1 VTISIQ
7 AFILTITTLYQAIA
21 SWLEDRQS
29 PPGELIDIGS
39 YRLHLHSVGDSGPTI
54 VLDHSLGGVEG
65 YLLVEELAKLGR
77 VCIYD
82 RAGYGWSDHS
92 LHPRSSDQI
101 VKELDTL
108 LTQAKVDP
116 PYILVGDSFGSYN
129 VRLYAHQF
137 PEKVAGLVLTDALHE
152 SGMLKM
158 SIQLQALKL
167 FFISGFFMSVLG
179 SALGIIRLLRVL
191 SVFEILKPELRHFPQ
206 ASLNRVKRSFCRPK
220 HWITMSR
227 EMLALDKSGHQVS
240 AAKDLGALPIVSI
253 KASSFFEPS
262 FWTNFIPLKGANELR
277 EKMHVELQCLSTQ
290 YLQIEASESGHFVW
304 IDQPDV
310 IVNAVEAVLD
320 SIDSAGRS

>member
-29 PPGELIDIGS
+29 PPGKLIDVGS
-39 YRLHLHSVGDSGPTI
+39 FRLHLYSAGDSGPTI

-65 YLLVEELAKLGR
+65 YFLIEELAKLGR

-92 LHPRSSDQI
+92 PHSRSSAQI

-108 LTQAKVDP
+108 LTQAEIDP
-116 PYILVGDSFGSYN
+116 PYILVGDSFGSCN

-152 SGMLKM
+152 TGMLRM
-158 SIQLQALKL
+158 SVQLKALKL

-191 SVFEILKPELRHFPQ
+191 RVFE
-206 ASLNRVKRSFCRPK
+206 V
-220 HWITMSR
+220 
-227 EMLALDKSGHQVS
+227 
-240 AAKDLGALPIVSI
+240 
-253 KASSFFEPS
+253 
-262 FWTNFIPLKGANELR
+262 
-277 EKMHVELQCLSTQ
+277 
-290 YLQIEASESGHFVW
+290 
-304 IDQPDV
+304 
-310 IVNAVEAVLD
+310 
-320 SIDSAGRS
+320 